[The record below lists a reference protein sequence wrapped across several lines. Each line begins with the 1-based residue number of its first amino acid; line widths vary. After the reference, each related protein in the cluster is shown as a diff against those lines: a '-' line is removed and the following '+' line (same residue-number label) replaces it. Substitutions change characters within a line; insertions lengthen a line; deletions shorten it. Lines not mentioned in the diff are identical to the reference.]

1 MVSCFL
7 NSTKQHNG
15 RLNYAEGI
23 SNDNLKSFINFNER
37 VENIVGKG
45 DNDGF
50 QCVFKKPIFPS
61 WINFCIMWSKINFLP
76 NDKILDLSKLKV
88 DYKVNVAKI
97 MNYVFDGQKALWEK
111 EEMLITSISPFS
123 HNVFKWPFF
132 SGV

>member
-50 QCVFKKPIFPS
+50 QCVFKQPIFPS

-76 NDKILDLSKLKV
+76 NDKILDLIEIES
-88 DYKVNVAKI
+88 
-97 MNYVFDGQKALWEK
+97 
-111 EEMLITSISPFS
+111 
-123 HNVFKWPFF
+123 
-132 SGV
+132 